1 MAARMAYDEEQ
12 LHLSQLRDRFA
23 RYSPSGKDIDEEDSS
38 GSMGSVEVHIP
49 RTADLDKWEGT
60 TSIIS
65 LPVGFDSDFMPPQK
79 GHIRT

>member
-12 LHLSQLRDRFA
+12 LRLSQLRDKFA
-23 RYSPSGKDIDEEDSS
+23 RYSPSGKDIDEEDSF

-60 TSIIS
+60 SFIS
-65 LPVGFDSDFMPPQK
+65 LPDGFDSDFMPPPE
-79 GHIRT
+79 GAIRT